1 MNAVSLKN
9 DAKEL
14 KNFIKKA
21 NKKLLEIE
29 VLQSMWEIKNG
40 KAKSFN
46 SSSDLMRY
54 IKSKI

>member
-1 MNAVSLKN
+1 MNTISLKN
-9 DAKEL
+9 NTREL

-40 KAKSFN
+40 KAKIFN